1 MKQNLDAP
9 PSAPPSSAPRRRIY
23 AFLLASLML
32 AVLATWWHFRQPTA
46 GSSASVA
53 APPTVAVA
61 PVTREDLFKQLP
73 YPAEFR
79 PYQEVDLHAKV
90 SGYVEQMNV
99 DIGDKV
105 KAGQLLATLEV
116 PELKDDLQRALAAE
130 RHAEADYTNAH
141 TNYTRLLRVNEAHAN
156 LVAEQ
161 DLDTAQ
167 ARDLEAA
174 ATIAATKA
182 EVQKLRTM
190 ADYTRI
196 TAPFDGVVTRRSAD
210 PGTLIQAGT
219 ASDTQARALIR
230 VSDNY
235 RLRLDF
241 YVSVDDVK
249 DVHVGDTLDVRVDSL
264 GGKAFV
270 GTISRVT
277 GKVEDDTRAMMTEI
291 EVPNPGLEIVPGM
304 YASVVLKV
312 QRRPHTLAIPP
323 QALAGDKRPTVYVVS
338 PADTVEE
345 RAVTLGLETPDKYE
359 ILSGLAE
366 GESVMVGDRS
376 RVRPGQK
383 VVTHRINPLVQ
394 K

>member
-1 MKQNLDAP
+1 MKHDPTESP
-9 PSAPPSSAPRRRIY
+9 PPFSPARRRWVY
-23 AFLLASLML
+23 AALLASLVTVAL
-32 AVLATWWHFRQPTA
+32 AGGLRFRHLTRGKAVP
-46 GSSASVA
+46 A
-53 APPTVAVA
+53 APMPTVAVV
-61 PVTREDLFKQLP
+61 PVTREDLFKRVT

-79 PYQEVDLHAKV
+79 PYEEVDLHAKV
-90 SGYVEQMNV
+90 SGYVEQISV
-99 DIGDKV
+99 DLGDKV

-130 RHAEADYTNAH
+130 RHAEADYTNTHLAYTRLVTVNQAH
-141 TNYTRLLRVNEAHAN
+141 TN
-156 LVAEQ
+156 LVAQQ
-161 DLDTAQ
+161 DLDTAE

-174 ATIAATKA
+174 ATIAAATA
-182 EVQKLRTM
+182 DVQKLRTM

-196 TAPFDGVVTRRSAD
+196 TAPFAGVVTRRSAD

-219 ASDTQARALIR
+219 ASDTQARSLIR

-235 RLRLDF
+235 RLRMDF

-249 DVHVGDTLDVRVDSL
+249 DVHVGDSLAVRVGSL

-277 GKVEDDTRAMMTEI
+277 GKVEDDTRAMMMEV
-291 EVPNPGLEIVPGM
+291 EVPNPNLEIVPGM

-312 QRRPHTLAIPP
+312 QPRPHALAIPI
-323 QALAGDKRPTVYVVS
+323 QALAGDQQLTVYVVNQ
-338 PADTVEE
+338 DHMIEE
-345 RAVTLGLETPDKYE
+345 RAVTVGLETPDKYE
-359 ILSGLAE
+359 VLSGLKE

-383 VVTHRINPLVQ
+383 VQSNPSHPLPQ

>member
-1 MKQNLDAP
+1 
-9 PSAPPSSAPRRRIY
+9 
-23 AFLLASLML
+23 
-32 AVLATWWHFRQPTA
+32 
-46 GSSASVA
+46 
-53 APPTVAVA
+53 
-61 PVTREDLFKQLP
+61 
-73 YPAEFR
+73 
-79 PYQEVDLHAKV
+79 VDLHAKV

-312 QRRPHTLAIPP
+312 QRRPHALAIPP